1 MFFDLINTLDDHIAA
16 MPFAVIH
23 NADDPVGYLIVDHK
37 TDESLLFITDTAYME
52 YNFSNVTYMMIE
64 CNYIESIAQDKGNH
78 ATSQFHMSLET
89 LKKFLYHCDLRK
101 TKQIILIHLSDRNSN
116 EEQMIREIS
125 GLTGIKTSVA
135 NAGDVYELRKDPF

>member
-1 MFFDLINTLDDHIAA
+1 
-16 MPFAVIH
+16 
-23 NADDPVGYLIVDHK
+23 
-37 TDESLLFITDTAYME
+37 
-52 YNFSNVTYMMIE
+52 
-64 CNYIESIAQDKGNH
+64 
-78 ATSQFHMSLET
+78 MSLET